1 MQMLKDKWS
10 NFRANTTAFF
20 KPEGV
25 WNRQAIIAVLIGGF
39 IGWLIITVTFGM
51 RLKRML
57 KKVPGVKMLFGTTRR
72 VVRRAGSAARSTAR
86 RAASYR
92 RKK

>member
-1 MQMLKDKWS
+1 MLKERLAQFK
-10 NFRANTTAFF
+10 ANTRAFF
-20 KPEGV
+20 KTEEGA
-25 WNRQAIIAVLIGGF
+25 WNKQSVVAILIAGF
-39 IGWLIITVTFGM
+39 IGWLFITVTFGM

-72 VVRRAGSAARSTAR
+72 VVRRTRSTAKR
-86 RAASYR
+86 VYR